1 MFDSSYKFRYC
12 NHSNIKKGQG
22 QYNVREHILT
32 FSCKKT
38 NQYIVHVEEHPHFVY
53 VIKFHLKSHRLSE
66 KKYNL
71 QTNLHDPLTVIGTC
85 VEIMLYFYKQNPFA
99 SFAFI
104 GANSLDEISVKN
116 TRRFKIYRRIME
128 NSFSPFT
135 FNHLI
140 FEDENAYV
148 LLNKNNVEDNLYK
161 KVEEIFKDCYM
172 IDKSED

>member
-1 MFDSSYKFRYC
+1 MFNSSYEFRYC
-12 NHSNIKKGQG
+12 NHNNIKKG

-32 FSCKKT
+32 FSCKKA
-38 NQYIVHVEEHPHFVY
+38 NQYIVHVEEYPHFIY

-85 VEIMLYFYKQNPFA
+85 VEIMLYFYKKNPFA

-104 GANSLDEISVKN
+104 GANSLNEENVKN
-116 TRRFKIYRRIME
+116 TKRFKVYRRIME
-128 NSFSPFT
+128 NAFSPFT

-140 FEDENAYV
+140 YEDESAYV
-148 LLNKNNVEDNLYK
+148 LLNKDNIEDNLFE
-161 KVEEIFKDCYM
+161 KVEEIFKECYL
-172 IDKSED
+172 IDKNDN

>member
-1 MFDSSYKFRYC
+1 MFDSFYKFRYC
-12 NHSNIKKGQG
+12 NHINIKKG

-32 FSCKKT
+32 FSCKKN
-38 NQYIVHVEEHPHFVY
+38 NQYIVHVEEYPHFIY

-85 VEIMLYFYKQNPFA
+85 VEIMLYFYKLNPFA

-104 GANSLDEISVKN
+104 GANSLGEGSIKN
-116 TRRFKIYRRIME
+116 TRRFKVYRRIME
-128 NSFSPFT
+128 NAFSPFT

-140 FEDENAYV
+140 YENESAYV
-148 LLNKNNVEDNLYK
+148 LLNKDNIEDNLFE
-161 KVEEIFKDCYM
+161 KVEEIFNDCYL
-172 IDKSED
+172 IDKNED